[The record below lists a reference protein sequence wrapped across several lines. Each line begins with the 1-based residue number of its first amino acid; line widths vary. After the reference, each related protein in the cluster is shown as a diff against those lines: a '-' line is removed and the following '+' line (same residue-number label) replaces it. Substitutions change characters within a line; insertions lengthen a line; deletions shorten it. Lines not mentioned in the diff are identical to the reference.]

1 MSVQSADRAGR
12 ILVALA
18 AAAIVSGCSNTDMFS
33 SQGAEQ
39 WFNKPFT
46 GLTQQDWG
54 TRTSTKDPIALRPVT
69 PEDLVDANGQ
79 CAAQPVTPATGQAT
93 GQKTDESGA
102 VPGGL
107 EAAMIAG
114 GVTLTMTECEVVSR
128 AGQPARTEI
137 GAEPGGQRTAVLT
150 YTQGASPGVYRFVGG
165 RLKVIDA
172 LAEPAKPA
180 KPAPRKKTPPR
191 RG

>member
-1 MSVQSADRAGR
+1 LSVQSAYRAGR
-12 ILVALA
+12 VLAALA

-69 PEDLVDANGQ
+69 PEDLVDANGH
-79 CAAQPVTPATGQAT
+79 CVAQPVTPATGQAS
-93 GQKTDESGA
+93 DESGA

-107 EAAMIAG
+107 EAATIAG
-114 GVTLTMTECEVVSR
+114 GVTLTMTECEVVAR

-150 YTQGASPGVYRFVGG
+150 YTQGAGPGVYRFVGG

-180 KPAPRKKTPPR
+180 KPAARKKTPAR